1 MSFARGRLALVA
13 ALLAGVALA
22 ALLSPRVVAAQNAQD
37 QRLPPVFD
45 GAAALHHVER
55 LVAIGPRPAGS
66 PAAVR
71 ARTYILDELKKAGVA
86 AKVEAFDA
94 VTPHG
99 RLPMGNVLA
108 VIPGRRP
115 DVILIAGHYDT
126 KWFRDITFVGANDGG
141 SSAGLLIEIARRLR
155 ERPREYTYWVAW
167 FDGEEA
173 RENWTATDS
182 LYGSRR
188 MAAELGKSRRLPSA
202 VIVAD
207 MIGDRDLGIR
217 REAGSA
223 SWLTDV
229 IWASAA
235 RLGYVTQF
243 MQEALAVEDDHAPF
257 LRLGVPATLL
267 IDFDFP
273 PWHTAGD
280 TLDKISATSLEIVG
294 KVILDA
300 LPAIEDGLNRS
311 RGRKP

>member
-1 MSFARGRLALVA
+1 MTRVRVSLVA
-13 ALLAGVALA
+13 ALLLGALVLPFAVA
-22 ALLSPRVVAAQNAQD
+22 PPAAQD
-37 QRLPPVFD
+37 LRLPPSFD
-45 GAAALHHVER
+45 GAAAMRHVER

-66 PAAVR
+66 PGAAR
-71 ARTYILDELKKAGVA
+71 ARAYIIDELKKAGVS

-94 VTPHG
+94 TTPHG
-99 RLPMGNVLA
+99 RLPMANVVA

-141 SSAGLLIEIARRLR
+141 SSAGLLIELARRLR
-155 ERPREYTYWVAW
+155 ERQREYTYWVAW

-173 RENWTATDS
+173 RESWTATDS

-202 VIVAD
+202 MIVAD

-217 REAGSA
+217 RESGSTP
-223 SWLTDV
+223 WMTDA

-235 RLGYVTQF
+235 RLGYTAHF
-243 MQEALAVEDDHAPF
+243 LPESLAVEDDHAPF
-257 LRLGVPATLL
+257 VRLGVPAALL

-273 PWHTAGD
+273 SWHTAED
-280 TLDKISATSLEIVG
+280 TLDKVSAKSLEIVG
-294 KVILDA
+294 KVILDS
-300 LPAIEDGLNRS
+300 LPGIEDGLNRS
-311 RGRKP
+311 RGGRP